1 MVLVYWSTFLVHF
14 TMLVLICLEQPKML
28 CILVRWD
35 HLSPNKWSLQNWSW
49 YIFLQVVVVDLDNN
63 RVEFL
68 PEDIP
73 ALPEVEG
80 RQLRE
85 SLLQLAHPALVRL
98 DLVHSTNSYLRRFS
112 KPWCQDHDAELR
124 YVQLI
129 MLLSLCS
136 PSGIWEFMLLWLVS
150 IKVKFRGFSRSHAS

>member
-1 MVLVYWSTFLVHF
+1 M
-14 TMLVLICLEQPKML
+14 
-28 CILVRWD
+28 
-35 HLSPNKWSLQNWSW
+35 
-49 YIFLQVVVVDLDNN
+49 VVDLDNN

-129 MLLSLCS
+129 NVTFTLLSFRYMRVYVTLACKHQGKVQRIFVVS
-136 PSGIWEFMLLWLVS
+136 SKLVFVHLMS
-150 IKVKFRGFSRSHAS
+150 ILAVS